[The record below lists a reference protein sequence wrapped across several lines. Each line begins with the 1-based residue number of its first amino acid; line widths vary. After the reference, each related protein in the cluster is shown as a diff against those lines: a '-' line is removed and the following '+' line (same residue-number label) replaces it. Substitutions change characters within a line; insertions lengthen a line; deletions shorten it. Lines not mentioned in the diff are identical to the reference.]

1 VTDKIERRQLTRLE
15 RAIEY
20 TEKAAAAIGKIP
32 ITDDP
37 ENQARN
43 IYGDMKRLAQA
54 LRALGEN
61 VVTTENG
68 RIREHHRPDPYRPDP
83 YLVGEDITLDTVAD
97 KPGDVPF

>member
-1 VTDKIERRQLTRLE
+1 MTDKIERRQLTRLE

-68 RIREHHRPDPYRPDP
+68 RIREHHRPDPY
-83 YLVGEDITLDTVAD
+83 LVDEDLTLDSVSD